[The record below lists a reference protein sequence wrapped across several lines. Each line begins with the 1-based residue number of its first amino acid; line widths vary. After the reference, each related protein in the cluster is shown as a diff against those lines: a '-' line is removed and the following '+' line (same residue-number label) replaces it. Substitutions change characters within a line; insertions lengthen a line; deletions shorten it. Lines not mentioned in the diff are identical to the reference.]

1 MPAVTSQPE
10 PPAWDVDADWWGP
23 AWDVVKPVGPAEPAP
38 GPVKPRAAAPGRAH
52 QAVPVPA
59 TSYVAAAEPSWRQVL
74 ATTISLWAQR
84 HRSSADAPRAQ
95 TSGVPAPPG
104 LSAANTSPLG
114 DPPPDDPP
122 PGDPPPG
129 DPPPGDPPPGDP
141 PPGDPPPGDPP
152 PGDPPPDLSARRPRV
167 AGWASA
173 VWGAHARLLSAAV
186 LSAGLLAAGAGTVGL
201 VMAHVSSAPSARLA
215 ARPSPVAVPSGRTL
229 LPVSLSAVA
238 PAPKPVWL
246 TIPALGVKAP
256 IVTLGLNR
264 NGTLQVPSSTTVV
277 GWYTNSPRP
286 GATGSAVIAGHVD
299 SRSGPGVFFWL
310 RTMRRGER
318 IYVRRADGTLAVFTV
333 TAVRTYA
340 KARFP
345 TATVYGPVPDAE
357 LRLITCGGTFDYA
370 RGSYLSNVV
379 VYARLSG

>member
-1 MPAVTSQPE
+1 MPAVTSQPV

-23 AWDVVKPVGPAEPAP
+23 TWAVVQPFGPAESAP
-38 GPVKPRAAAPGRAH
+38 GPAKPRAAAPGQAD
-52 QAVPVPA
+52 QAVPVRA
-59 TSYVAAAEPSWRQVL
+59 TSYAAAAEPSWRQVL

-95 TSGVPAPPG
+95 TSG
-104 LSAANTSPLG
+104 LSAPRDVPSAGVPSPG
-114 DPPPDDPP
+114 VSSAGVPSAGVSSPDVPSVDVPHPDVPP
-122 PGDPPPG
+122 PGV
-129 DPPPGDPPPGDP
+129 
-141 PPGDPPPGDPP
+141 
-152 PGDPPPDLSARRPRV
+152 SARRPRV
-167 AGWASA
+167 VGWASA

-186 LSAGLLAAGAGTVGL
+186 LGAGLLAAGAGTVGL
-201 VMAHVSSAPSARLA
+201 VMTHVSSAPSARLA

-229 LPVSLSAVA
+229 LPVSMLAVA
-238 PAPKPVWL
+238 QAPKPVWL
-246 TIPALGVKAP
+246 TIPAIGVKVP
-256 IVTLGLNR
+256 IITLGLNR

-310 RTMRRGER
+310 RTMHRGER

-345 TATVYGPVPDAE
+345 TAMVYGPVPDAE

>member
-38 GPVKPRAAAPGRAH
+38 GPVKPRAAAPGQAH
-52 QAVPVPA
+52 QGVPVPA

-114 DPPPDDPP
+114 DPLPVTRFPVTRFPVTP
-122 PGDPPPG
+122 LPGDPLPG
-129 DPPPGDPPPGDP
+129 DPL
-141 PPGDPPPGDPP
+141 PGDPP

>member
-1 MPAVTSQPE
+1 VLCYPMPAITPQPDV
-10 PPAWDVDADWWGP
+10 PVWDVDADWWGP
-23 AWDVVKPVGPAEPAP
+23 TWDVVEPAGPAEPAGGP
-38 GPVKPRAAAPGRAH
+38 GQPREAAPASAD

-59 TSYVAAAEPSWRQVL
+59 TSHAAAEEPSWRQVL

-84 HRSSADAPRAQ
+84 HRPSAGAPSLPAPSPAPR
-95 TSGVPAPPG
+95 S
-104 LSAANTSPLG
+104 
-114 DPPPDDPP
+114 
-122 PGDPPPG
+122 
-129 DPPPGDPPPGDP
+129 
-141 PPGDPPPGDPP
+141 
-152 PGDPPPDLSARRPRV
+152 SARRPRV
-167 AGWASA
+167 VGWASA
-173 VWGAHARLLSAAV
+173 VWAAHARLLSVAM
-186 LSAGLLAAGAGTVGL
+186 LSAGLLAAGAGAVGL
-201 VMAHVSSAPSARLA
+201 IVAHASSAPSVRLA
-215 ARPSPVAVPSGRTL
+215 ARPSPVAVPSGRTV
-229 LPVSLSAVA
+229 LPVSLSTIAQT
-238 PAPKPVWL
+238 PKPVWL
-246 TIPALGVKAP
+246 TIPAIGVKAK

-310 RTMRRGER
+310 RHMRPGER